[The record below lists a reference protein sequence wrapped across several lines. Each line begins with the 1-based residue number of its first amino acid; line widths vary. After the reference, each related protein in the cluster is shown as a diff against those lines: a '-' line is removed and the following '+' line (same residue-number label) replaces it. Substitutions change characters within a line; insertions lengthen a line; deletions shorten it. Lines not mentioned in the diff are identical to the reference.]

1 MTTTF
6 TKTELAELLSIAQ
19 AENKELKADNSILNR
34 DNKRIKE
41 ERDDLYKD
49 IASLGRLKFKS
60 EEDYIKDL
68 SINIV
73 DRLVKEGLIKDCL
86 DTNDETEFE
95 FQDIV
100 EEVLMIKL
108 LRYNDIRE
116 SNNNENINSVVW
128 YAWNYDYNFI
138 AKCWENQGSLILH
151 LEDKF
156 SKLVR
161 SNGKTAF
168 FLFLAELDDTNRSI
182 LYDFILRTFSKK
194 KGFLQ

>member
-6 TKTELAELLSIAQ
+6 TKTELAEWLSIAQ
-19 AENKELKADNSILNR
+19 AENKELKADNSILKR
-34 DNKRIKE
+34 ENKRMHE
-41 ERDDLYKD
+41 ERDGLYNDLRERDDL
-49 IASLGRLKFKS
+49 FN
-60 EEDYIKDL
+60 DL
-68 SINIV
+68 RDSSI
-73 DRLVKEGLIKDCL
+73 
-86 DTNDETEFE
+86 
-95 FQDIV
+95 
-100 EEVLMIKL
+100 
-108 LRYNDIRE
+108 
-116 SNNNENINSVVW
+116 NENINSVVW

>member
-6 TKTELAELLSIAQ
+6 TKTELSELVLIQ
-19 AENKELKADNSILNR
+19 KKEIKELKEENSILNR

-41 ERDDLYKD
+41 ERDGLYKD
-49 IASLGRLKFKS
+49 IASLGRLKFES

-168 FLFLAELDDTNRSI
+168 FLFLAELDDTN
-182 LYDFILRTFSKK
+182 
-194 KGFLQ
+194 

>member
-6 TKTELAELLSIAQ
+6 TKTELSELVLIQ
-19 AENKELKADNSILNR
+19 KQQIKELKEENS
-34 DNKRIKE
+34 
-41 ERDDLYKD
+41 
-49 IASLGRLKFKS
+49 S
-60 EEDYIKDL
+60 
-68 SINIV
+68 
-73 DRLVKEGLIKDCL
+73 
-86 DTNDETEFE
+86 
-95 FQDIV
+95 
-100 EEVLMIKL
+100 L
-108 LRYNDIRE
+108 LRQRKKMQEETDHLYDEIRE
-116 SNNNENINSVVW
+116 MEDICNNLSSDDENINSVVW

-168 FLFLAELDDTNRSI
+168 FLFLAELDDRNRSV

>member
-1 MTTTF
+1 MTTTTF
-6 TKTELAELLSIAQ
+6 TKTELSELLLIQ
-19 AENKELKADNSILNR
+19 KQEIKELKEENSILNR
-34 DNKRIKE
+34 DNKRMKKVM
-41 ERDDLYKD
+41 D
-49 IASLGRLKFKS
+49 
-60 EEDYIKDL
+60 
-68 SINIV
+68 
-73 DRLVKEGLIKDCL
+73 GL
-86 DTNDETEFE
+86 
-95 FQDIV
+95 
-100 EEVLMIKL
+100 
-108 LRYNDIRE
+108 YNDIRE
-116 SNNNENINSVVW
+116 SSNNEKINSVVW

>member
-6 TKTELAELLSIAQ
+6 TKTELAEWLSIAQ
-19 AENKELKADNSILNR
+19 AENKELKADNSILKR
-34 DNKRIKE
+34 ENKRMHE
-41 ERDDLYKD
+41 ERD
-49 IASLGRLKFKS
+49 
-60 EEDYIKDL
+60 
-68 SINIV
+68 
-73 DRLVKEGLIKDCL
+73 GL
-86 DTNDETEFE
+86 
-95 FQDIV
+95 
-100 EEVLMIKL
+100 
-108 LRYNDIRE
+108 YNDLRDSSI
-116 SNNNENINSVVW
+116 NENINSVVW

-168 FLFLAELDDTNRSI
+168 FLFLAELDDANRSI

>member
-6 TKTELAELLSIAQ
+6 TKTELSELLLIQ
-19 AENKELKADNSILNR
+19 KQEIKELKEDNSILSKE
-34 DNKRIKE
+34 NKRMHE
-41 ERDDLYKD
+41 EKDLLYK
-49 IASLGRLKFKS
+49 SLG
-60 EEDYIKDL
+60 
-68 SINIV
+68 
-73 DRLVKEGLIKDCL
+73 
-86 DTNDETEFE
+86 
-95 FQDIV
+95 
-100 EEVLMIKL
+100 
-108 LRYNDIRE
+108 
-116 SNNNENINSVVW
+116 NNNENINSVVW

-168 FLFLAELDDTNRSI
+168 FLFLAELDDTNRGL
-182 LYDFILRTFSKK
+182 LYHFIIRTFSKK